1 VLNIPKKIMLKFS
14 EIVGESYPNPLVSR
28 APGRVEVLGNH
39 TDYNGGLVLAS
50 TIDSFVWVVGVKSDK
65 TIIHSMNFSE
75 TREFDPLQV
84 GPVSH
89 KNWDKYVRGVYWA
102 LRVHGFNARGVAS
115 VIFSDLQMNA
125 GLGSSAALEVAFT
138 NLIIELNEI
147 KTDSKTRAL
156 IAYETERD
164 YCQIA
169 CGIMDQFTSQLGQAN
184 SILGINCANLET
196 NLVPIKK
203 DLKLLVVDSM
213 VRRSASETLNQR
225 RRECQNVV
233 ENLNEAGWKINNL
246 SEISETQLDE
256 ACENLDDIL
265 SRRLRHVVYENA
277 RVQDA
282 ITFLKQGKV
291 RGFGSLMYESHES
304 SRDLY
309 EVSHPRLDMLVEIAR
324 RQEGVI
330 GSRLTGAGF
339 GGAILCMVKERL
351 ADTIAK
357 NICSEYQ
364 KETGDK
370 PTTILCEIPDG
381 VKTEEVLTHQ
391 FEFF

>member
-1 VLNIPKKIMLKFS
+1 
-14 EIVGESYPNPLVSR
+14 
-28 APGRVEVLGNH
+28 
-39 TDYNGGLVLAS
+39 
-50 TIDSFVWVVGVKSDK
+50 
-65 TIIHSMNFSE
+65 
-75 TREFDPLQV
+75 
-84 GPVSH
+84 
-89 KNWDKYVRGVYWA
+89 
-102 LRVHGFNARGVAS
+102 
-115 VIFSDLQMNA
+115 
-125 GLGSSAALEVAFT
+125 
-138 NLIIELNEI
+138 
-147 KTDSKTRAL
+147 
-156 IAYETERD
+156 
-164 YCQIA
+164 
-169 CGIMDQFTSQLGQAN
+169 
-184 SILGINCANLET
+184 
-196 NLVPIKK
+196 VPIKK